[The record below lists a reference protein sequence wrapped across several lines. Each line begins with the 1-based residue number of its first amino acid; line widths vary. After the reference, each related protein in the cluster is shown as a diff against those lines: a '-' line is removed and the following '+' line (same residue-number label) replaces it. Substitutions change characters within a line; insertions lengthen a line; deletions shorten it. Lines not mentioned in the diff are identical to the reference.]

1 MKNLITRTKFSTLAL
16 VLLLTITTLMVVIPA
31 EAQDLTDGTTTLP
44 TFLQLS
50 AAPNP
55 VGVDQT
61 LNVNTFL
68 TKPPLTGGMG
78 GSGVMYEGIIVEV
91 TKPNGN
97 VDEYGPYTTDSTGGA
112 WFSIEP
118 DMIGSWTLRAHYPEQ
133 RVEYMASS
141 FMGPSVFYNFTYAAS
156 DSDIVTVDVQEEDA
170 QWNYRIP
177 SLPEEYW
184 TRPIYSTNWEW
195 GEKLGGSWFGLAAPA
210 FAVTGRYDA
219 NGNFNP
225 YSQAPNSGHIMWS
238 KATHNGGQPGG
249 PIYSDQSGNFKT
261 TTIINNYFDPI
272 VVNGILYYAEHAGPS
287 NDVVG
292 WNAVDIRTGELVWT
306 RETTENLRLG
316 QSFRTK
322 SIQEY
327 GSWSVLYGAVGGG
340 FFSPVTELTIYDA
353 FSGEYLA
360 SIENPQSTSFLMDD
374 TYGQEGTLLTWYTE
388 EGNLTMWKS
397 NNLYGG
403 DDLVLG
409 VSGTYEWDDGIEWSV
424 PIPDELDGE
433 SLSLSVGATTPEV
446 ILLRQTP
453 SPGMFI
459 SLSLGWQVTAG
470 MDARTGELLWGPINQ
485 TIPMFEDVTIVAA
498 GEGAYILHN
507 KDTNEAYG
515 YSLENGNLL
524 WGPVELPGNAWSTIT
539 RSGDIAYGKVF
550 IWDYGGYCSA
560 IDLQTGNIE
569 WTWTRGEAGLDTP
582 YGIYELWY
590 NDAIADGKI
599 ILSEGKMY
607 DPPLHPAKTVAI
619 NATTGETIWT
629 LTGWTGRNC
638 PIVADGHIILWNSQD
653 AKIYSIGKGPTTTTV
668 TAGPKV
674 SNLGS
679 SVLIE
684 GSVMDISPGSEQSG
698 VVERFPNGIP
708 VADDAYMDDWMSYV
722 YMQQVCPE
730 EFMGVTVHITAL
742 DPNNNFQD
750 YGITVTDMN
759 GNYALPFVP
768 EVEGTYWITAT
779 FEGSESYWRS
789 QATTYMTVD
798 PAAEPY
804 PDVPTQEEI
813 ADDAARRTIAML
825 PENQYPETPAYQT
838 IDLVLIVLVVIAI
851 IIGLY
856 SIIKKK

>member
-1 MKNLITRTKFSTLAL
+1 MAL